1 MQPAGPPSSGILKK
15 KAVEQAS
22 AAKTRSQRQ
31 QENLRVY
38 YDELDFSD
46 PES

>member
-22 AAKTRSQRQ
+22 AAKTRS
-31 QENLRVY
+31 
-38 YDELDFSD
+38 
-46 PES
+46 